1 LPCFGEK
8 VTRELELVK
17 PFHDNDETANAD
29 VGTSLKIDIVSRRGL
44 VTFDNCK
51 GFFNEMAGLHFLK

>member
-51 GFFNEMAGLHFLK
+51 GFSMKWQGFTF